1 MPTDALAIAPAILAV
16 VLVVS
21 AVGKLRS
28 PAASAQA
35 FTALQVPRPLSAPLV
50 VRALP
55 WVEIVLGLALV
66 TVGGWAGVVVSLVVL
81 ALFAAYLVLVIRARG
96 FDTDVDCA
104 CFGSLGPG
112 RITRVTV
119 WRNTW
124 LLALAVVSVVV
135 ALSGESLLSRVSSGT
150 APWAWLL
157 AAAAAALTVLLVVGP
172 GSDSPADASSDAVG
186 ELAVEEGDY
195 LRVRTPAL
203 PMMLGDGSST
213 QLRSLSAQRPQLLIY
228 VSETCGSCTE
238 VINAVPGWREELPML
253 DIRLVLR
260 HAPDVTTLTS
270 TSEPLTLHDTDG
282 LLSETFEMRG
292 TPSAVLLGADGL
304 LAGGPTVSTAAVR
317 EFVDDIRGEL
327 AAALHR

>member
-35 FTALQVPRPLSAPLV
+35 FTALRVPRPLSAPPV

-66 TVGGWAGVVVSLVVL
+66 TVGGWVGVVVSLAVL
-81 ALFAAYLVLVIRARG
+81 ALFAAYLALVIRARG

-124 LLALAVVSVVV
+124 LLALAVVSVLV
-135 ALSGESLLSRVSSGT
+135 ALSGESLLSRVIDGT

-157 AAAAAALTVLLVVGP
+157 AAAAAAVTVLLVVGL
-172 GSDSPADASSDAVG
+172 GSDSPAGASADAVG

-195 LRVRTPAL
+195 LRVRTPAVPVTL
-203 PMMLGDGSST
+203 ADGTST
-213 QLRSLSAQRPQLLIY
+213 TLRGLSAERPQLLLY
-228 VSETCGSCTE
+228 VSESCGSCE
-238 VINAVPGWREELPML
+238 PVIAAVPTWREQLPQL
-253 DIRLVLR
+253 DVRLVLR
-260 HAPDVTTLTS
+260 FGPESTALTS
-270 TSEPLTLHDTDG
+270 IEHPISVHDTDG
-282 LLSETFEMRG
+282 LIYETFDLR

-304 LAGGPTVSTAAVR
+304 LAGGPIVGNVAVP
-317 EFVDDIRGEL
+317 EFVEDIRAEL
-327 AAALHR
+327 GALT